1 MIDFSVL
8 HGNEDLKK
16 HLAAAIE
23 SRTLSHAYIIEG
35 AEGSGRRTLSRLVA
49 AALACQCEGKRP
61 CGSCSMCEKI
71 LNDNSA
77 DVHVLSSDGDKSI
90 GVSQIKELREDMY
103 LSATECEY
111 KVYIIH
117 NAEAMTV
124 QAQNALLII
133 LEEPPENTLIFLLT
147 KNSSLLLPTIR
158 SRAQVLRT
166 SLFTAD
172 ELTELLPRISR
183 EAAKTKAEFPENFAA
198 LMQSAGGSIGGALDV
213 IKSENAS
220 RILDKRGLIN
230 DVIDAIAKRRPFA
243 EIFDALRGFPQKRA
257 ELSDHLSLF
266 ALAVRDLILL
276 KKCETAPLV
285 YFEDR
290 ERASETATRI
300 GISRLFKLYESAEA
314 AIADIDA
321 NANTTAL
328 ITALAY
334 SLRD

>member
-8 HGNEDLKK
+8 HGNEGLKK
-16 HLAAAIE
+16 HLATAIE
-23 SRTLSHAYIIEG
+23 SRTLSHAYIVEG

-166 SLFTAD
+166 SLFTA
-172 ELTELLPRISR
+172 EALAELLPKISE
-183 EAAKTKAEFPENFAA
+183 EAAKMKKEFPESFAA
-198 LMQSAGGSIGGALDV
+198 LMQSAGGSIGGALAV
-213 IKSENAS
+213 IKSGNAS
-220 RILDKRGLIN
+220 VILEKRALIREL
-230 DVIDAIAKRRPFA
+230 IDAVAKHRPFG
-243 EIFDALRGFPQKRA
+243 ELFDVLRSFPQKRA
-257 ELSDHLSLF
+257 ELSEHLSLF
-266 ALAVRDLILL
+266 SLAVRDLILL
-276 KKCETAPLV
+276 KKCEAAPLV

-290 ERASETATRI
+290 ETALEIASHI
-300 GISRLFKLYESAEA
+300 GISRLFKLYESAEGA
-314 AIADIDA
+314 VADIDA
-321 NANTTAL
+321 NANTAAL
-328 ITALAY
+328 TTELAY
-334 SLRD
+334 SLKE